1 MVAPAQKKDANTL
14 AILRWVADAG
24 WATSGHIGPLLWPA
38 TRTRDV
44 RASQVLADLVEQDLL
59 IKRPLGPS
67 QGSAFLLSKHGKD
80 WLEARGEEYSDNTVG
95 KRTKKGWTPT
105 VYYEHDNRLLSGMA
119 VLMGSGKYTKAHS
132 EYYLSRKIS
141 RGKVPDILI
150 KDESSGHWVA
160 IEVENAKKS
169 GSSMYVQA
177 RWLIE
182 WNRGVNLQYQ
192 KLDLVMGPWV
202 DRAGIMYAS
211 GSNHLARCRNAVA
224 AALPPR
230 RSIKI
235 LAYEMQCEKGRFTD
249 VIKVH
254 EEIIQS
260 SHICDDYEYS
270 VRCRNWQLG
279 DEAKLTYKS
288 ATLGGPYYV
297 TVQDDS
303 VKFKK
308 IWMVSVMKN
317 GSGQVDLKYFYGVD
331 LEVAKKHG
339 LDMLV
344 DCDAYMR
351 WYEEKGHTLTIP
363 TGKDWIRTRN
373 IAAMF

>member
-1 MVAPAQKKDANTL
+1 MT
-14 AILRWVADAG
+14 ILRWIADAG
-24 WATSGHIGPLLWPA
+24 WATSGHIGPLLWPG

-44 RASQVLADLVEQDLL
+44 RASQVLADLVKQDLL
-59 IKRPLGPS
+59 IKRALGPS
-67 QGSAFLLSKHGKD
+67 QGSAFLLSKRGKE
-80 WLEARGEEYSDNTVG
+80 WLEARGEEYSDNTIGQRSKEG
-95 KRTKKGWTPT
+95 KWKPT
-105 VYYEHDNRLLSGMA
+105 VYFDHDNRLLSGMA
-119 VLMGSGKYTKAHS
+119 VLMGSGKYRQAHS

-150 KDESSGHWVA
+150 QDDSSSHWIA

-182 WNRGVNLQYQ
+182 WARGANLQYQ
-192 KLDLVMGPWV
+192 KMDLLMGPWV

-235 LAYEMQCEKGRFTD
+235 LGYEMQCEKGRFTD

-260 SHICDDYEYS
+260 SHFCDDYEYS
-270 VRCRNWQLG
+270 VRCRNWALG
-279 DEAKLTYKS
+279 DEARLTYNL

-297 TVQDDS
+297 KVQDDS

-308 IWMVSVMKN
+308 IWKVEIWTTKPGMVE
-317 GSGQVDLKYFYGVD
+317 LKYFYGVD

-363 TGKDWIRTRN
+363 TGEDWIRTRN
-373 IAAMF
+373 IGGMF